1 MDAQA
6 LRIITNIDVLLK
18 VGTFSGD
25 VAPQLAEAQALIT
38 KMIADMTPPAKEE
51 GTDGEPSKETT

>member
-6 LRIITNIDVLLK
+6 LRIISNIDVLLK
-18 VGTFSGD
+18 VGTFAGD
-25 VAPQLAEAQALIT
+25 VAPQLAEAQAMIT

-51 GTDGEPSKETT
+51 SNGAQAE